1 MPDFG
6 PHASFIWAAYGLAVL
21 AIGALAAFVL
31 TDDRRQR
38 TLLAELERR
47 GIRRRSA
54 STPVAAPK
62 PKPATAASKPISN
75 AAAPKKP
82 PKARPRRAAAPRRK
96 SKS

>member
-1 MPDFG
+1 MPDLG
-6 PHASFIWAAYGLAVL
+6 PHASFIWAAYGLTVL
-21 AIGALAAFVL
+21 AVGALAAFVL

-38 TLLAELERR
+38 ALLAELERR

-54 STPVAAPK
+54 STPAAAPK
-62 PKPATAASKPISN
+62 PKPASAAAKPIAK

-82 PKARPRRAAAPRRK
+82 SKARPRRAAAPRRK